1 MKKLVTGMI
10 IVGLIGMM
18 AWTFAGTKTVI
29 LGKVNPPD
37 GAELVWVLGE
47 KDSLKSGIS
56 SGQFYFDVKPGKYK
70 LLVDALP
77 PYKDVLLENLVV
89 AQDETIDV
97 GEIILKQ

>member
-1 MKKLVTGMI
+1 MKKLITGTI
-10 IVGLIGMM
+10 LSGLVLI

-37 GAELVWVLGE
+37 GAEVVWILGE
-47 KDSLKSGIS
+47 KDSLKSGTS
-56 SGQFYFDVKPGKYK
+56 AGQFYFDVKPGKYK